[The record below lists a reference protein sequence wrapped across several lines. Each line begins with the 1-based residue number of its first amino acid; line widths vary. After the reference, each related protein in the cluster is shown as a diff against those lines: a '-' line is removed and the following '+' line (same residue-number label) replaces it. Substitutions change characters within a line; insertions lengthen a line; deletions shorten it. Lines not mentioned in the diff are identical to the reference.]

1 VKRSART
8 IDIVYRF
15 DPAHPLRRPVPRTS
29 AEALRRLLRGNRA
42 FAGLV
47 DARPGRPPVI
57 WLDADDVGHGVEPGK
72 APAQRPFAAVLG
84 CSDARVPTEMVFQ
97 ERSNDLFVVRIAGN
111 GLDNGCIGS
120 LRYAEDH
127 FSDSLRLVVVLGHSR
142 CGAVTAAVD
151 AFLAPKSYL
160 PLASNYP
167 LRAIVDSILVAVRT
181 ASLALEAAHAD
192 GVTSRP
198 GYRAALVETTSILN
212 AALAAYALR
221 EELET
226 RTCRVVFGVYDLT
239 TRFVGVPRGSAHRA
253 APRSPE
259 LLPPP
264 RSHGQLRR
272 LAMEVAGSRRVRSL
286 LDPSSGPTTG

>member
-1 VKRSART
+1 MMLRESGIRFQGRSPAAELRRIVLARAHRRASCDVEYDHRSVKRSART

-15 DPAHPLRRPVPRTS
+15 DPAHPFRRPVPRTS
-29 AEALRRLLRGNRA
+29 AEALRRLLRGN
-42 FAGLV
+42 
-47 DARPGRPPVI
+47 
-57 WLDADDVGHGVEPGK
+57 
-72 APAQRPFAAVLG
+72 
-84 CSDARVPTEMVFQ
+84 
-97 ERSNDLFVVRIAGN
+97 DLFVVRVAGN
-111 GLDNGCIGS
+111 GLDSGCVGS

-127 FSDSLRLVVVLGHSR
+127 FSESLRLVVVLGHSQ

-151 AFLAPKSYL
+151 AFLTPKSYL

-167 LRAIVDSILVAVRT
+167 LRAIVDSILVAART

-192 GVTSRP
+192 GVTARP
-198 GYRAALVETTSILN
+198 GYRAALVETTSVLN

-264 RSHGQLRR
+264 HSDGQLRR

-286 LDPSSGPTTG
+286 LDPDSGSTSR